1 MNNYLP
7 SIAQIKHEKEFKVI
21 NTDLISN
28 LLGERSNFILIGLTG
43 RTGSGCSTTANL
55 LSGDKLKFPASNEVN
70 YKTEPYF
77 SGMDIKR
84 YEIVKKYA
92 EENNDLFKVI
102 KISELISAQILN
114 ITEDDF
120 RTFIESVIDK
130 DLHQKLEQVLEKCKF
145 KESQKAFKKLS
156 KESDYFINGTSSHNH
171 ELKGLNISSWFDI
184 INQFTLNLKDVL
196 KSDLANSYVT
206 IYQSVGDSI
215 RRTKKIT
222 PNYRE
227 NSFVPE
233 GLFEL
238 PRMVNRLIKFYR
250 YKDKEDKKKTYI
262 AIDTIRN
269 PYEAKYF
276 KDRYAAFYLVSIN
289 ATTED
294 RKKYLQDKYKFT
306 FDKIAEIDE
315 RESGE
320 FPTEGKTDAKCG
332 ECNQEINKSS
342 KHDKYDELIISNVKR
357 CIEISDIHIF
367 NPRNEPQNHNV
378 LKAQLAWYL
387 SLIKHPG
394 LVTPTP
400 LERVMQIAFT
410 AKMNSGCIS
419 RQVGAVV
426 TDDAYSIKSVGW
438 NDVAKGQ
445 VPCNLRSLEDLE
457 NFSSD
462 TTYSEYERNDENF
475 RKFASNELIKIK
487 HLGEKGRNLAYCFKS
502 IQNKVDKEKNQVH
515 TRSLHAEE
523 NAFLQLAKYGGV
535 GIEGGKLFTT
545 ASPCELCAKKAYQ
558 LGIKEII
565 FIDPYP
571 GLAIQHI
578 ISIGINPPKL
588 IQFRGAVGKAYHQLY
603 EPLMPYKD
611 ELNYLADN

>member
-1 MNNYLP
+1 
-7 SIAQIKHEKEFKVI
+7 
-21 NTDLISN
+21 
-28 LLGERSNFILIGLTG
+28 
-43 RTGSGCSTTANL
+43 
-55 LSGDKLKFPASNEVN
+55 
-70 YKTEPYF
+70 
-77 SGMDIKR
+77 MDAKR
-84 YEIVKKYA
+84 YEIVRKYA
-92 EENNDLFKVI
+92 VQNNEKFKVI
-102 KISELISAQILN
+102 KISVLISAQILN
-114 ITEDDF
+114 LELADLKS
-120 RTFIESVIDK
+120 FIESVIPE
-130 DLHQKLEQVLEKCKF
+130 DLHHKIDNVLVGAEFDK
-145 KESQKAFKKLS
+145 SQKALRNMS
-156 KESDYFINGTSSHNH
+156 KECDYF
-171 ELKGLNISSWFDI
+171 LKGTTSLDHTLKDLNISKWFEV
-184 INQFTLNLKDVL
+184 INTFTLKLKEVL
-196 KSDLANSYVT
+196 KSDLSNNYVP
-206 IYQSVGDSI
+206 IYQGAGDSI
-215 RRTKKIT
+215 RRTKKII
-222 PNYRE
+222 PNYRKE
-227 NSFVPE
+227 KFVPE

-238 PRMVNRLIKFYR
+238 PRMVNRLVKFYR
-250 YKDKEDKKKTYI
+250 YKDKQEHKKTYI

-276 KDRYAAFYLVSIN
+276 KDRYSAFNLVSIN
-289 ATTED
+289 APTED

-306 FDKIAEIDE
+306 VDQINDIDR
-315 RESGE
+315 RESGK
-320 FPTEGKTDAKCG
+320 FPSITEDKSKCG
-332 ECNQEINKSS
+332 TCSQDVKSKS
-342 KHDKYDELIISNVKR
+342 GFDKFDELIISNVTR

-426 TDDAYSIKSVGW
+426 TDKDYSIKSVGW

-445 VPCNLRSLEDLE
+445 VPCNLRSLEDLK
-457 NFSSD
+457 NYSSD
-462 TTYSEYERNDENF
+462 TTYSDYERNNDKF
-475 RKFASNELIKIK
+475 REQAAKELIKIED
-487 HLGEKGRNLAYCFKS
+487 LGKKGRNLAYCFKS
-502 IQNKVDKEKNQVH
+502 IQNTIDGEKNQVH

-535 GIEGGKLFTT
+535 GIEGGKLFTS

-558 LGIKEII
+558 LGIKEIV

-578 ISIGINPPKL
+578 IKIGLNPPSL

-611 ELNYLADN
+611 ELEYLVE

>member
-1 MNNYLP
+1 M
-7 SIAQIKHEKEFKVI
+7 E
-21 NTDLISN
+21 NTNLISN

-43 RTGSGCSTTANL
+43 RTGSGCTTTANL
-55 LSGDKLKFPASNEVN
+55 LSDELQSPTVNEVN
-70 YKTEPYF
+70 YNNQTYF
-77 SGMDIKR
+77 TGMDTKR
-84 YEIVKKYA
+84 YEIVRKYA
-92 EENNDLFKVI
+92 VENNEPFKII

-114 ITEDDF
+114 LEVDDF
-120 RTFIESVIDK
+120 KNFIKSVINK
-130 DLHQKLEQVLEKCKF
+130 DLHQKLDAVLKKSEFTK
-145 KESQKAFKKLS
+145 SQKAFKNLS
-156 KESDYFINGTSSHNH
+156 KECDFFVHGTSTLDHD
-171 ELKGLNISSWFDI
+171 LKDLDISKWFGVI
-184 INQFTLNLKDVL
+184 KTFTLKLKEVL
-196 KSDLANSYVT
+196 KSDLANSYVP
-206 IYQSVGDSI
+206 IYQGVGDSI
-215 RRTKKIT
+215 RRTTKII

-227 NSFVPE
+227 QPFEPQ
-233 GLFEL
+233 GLFSL
-238 PRMVNRLIKFYR
+238 PRMVNRLVKFYR
-250 YKDKEDKKKTYI
+250 YKDKKDNKKTYI
-262 AIDTIRN
+262 AVDTIRN

-289 ATTED
+289 APTDD

-306 FDKIAEIDE
+306 VDQINEIDKH
-315 RESGE
+315 ESGK
-320 FPTEGKTDAKCG
+320 FPDDKNEYKCG
-332 ECNQEINKSS
+332 ACEQEIKAKSAY
-342 KHDKYDELIISNVKR
+342 DKYDELIISNVKK

-367 NPRNEPQNHNV
+367 NPRNEAQNHNV
-378 LKAQLAWYL
+378 LKSQLAWYL

-400 LERVMQIAFT
+400 QERVMQIAFT

-426 TDDAYSIKSVGW
+426 TDVHYSIKSVGW

-462 TTYSEYERNDENF
+462 TTYSKYERNNEKF
-475 RKFASNELIKIK
+475 RKQAATELIKIK
-487 HLGEKGRNLAYCFKS
+487 DLGKKGRNLAYCFKS
-502 IQNKVDKEKNQVH
+502 IQNTIDNEKNQVH

-558 LGIKEII
+558 LGIKEIVY
-565 FIDPYP
+565 IDPYP
-571 GLAIQHI
+571 GLAIEHI
-578 ISIGINPPKL
+578 ISIGVNPPKL

-611 ELNYLADN
+611 ELDYLSS

>member
-1 MNNYLP
+1 MNNT
-7 SIAQIKHEKEFKVI
+7 
-21 NTDLISN
+21 NLISN

-43 RTGSGCSTTANL
+43 RTGSGCTTTSKL
-55 LSGDKLKFPASNEVN
+55 LSKELQLPYENEVN
-70 YKTEPYF
+70 YKNEKYF
-77 SGMDIKR
+77 NGMDTKR
-84 YEIVKKYA
+84 YGIVRNYA
-92 EENNDLFKVI
+92 VKHNDPFKII
-102 KISELISAQILN
+102 KVSELISASILN
-114 ITEDDF
+114 LDVNEF
-120 RTFIESVIDK
+120 KSFIKSVIK
-130 DLHQKLEQVLEKCKF
+130 NELHVHIDSVLEKSNFEKIQMEF
-145 KESQKAFKKLS
+145 KSLS
-156 KESDYFINGTSSHNH
+156 KEIDYFLNGTSTLNHNLK
-171 ELKGLNISSWFDI
+171 ELDI
-184 INQFTLNLKDVL
+184 NRWIGIVNEFTINLKDVL
-196 KSDLANSYVT
+196 KTDLGNSYVQ
-206 IYQSVGDSI
+206 IYQGAGDSI
-215 RRTKKIT
+215 RRTTKIIS
-222 PNYRE
+222 NYRGE
-227 NSFVPE
+227 PFDPQ
-233 GLFEL
+233 GLFVL
-238 PRMVNRLIKFYR
+238 PRMINRIIKFYR
-250 YKDKEDKKKTYI
+250 YKDKSEGKKTYV

-289 ATTED
+289 APTHD
-294 RKKYLQDKYKFT
+294 RKKFLQDKYKFT
-306 FDKIAEIDE
+306 VDQIVEIDR
-315 RESGE
+315 RESGKLLKKE
-320 FPTEGKTDAKCG
+320 DKCG
-332 ECNQEINKSS
+332 ECNQNINSS
-342 KHDKYDELIISNVKR
+342 SSHDKYDELIISNVKR

-367 NPRNEPQNHNV
+367 NPRNESQNHNV
-378 LKAQLAWYL
+378 LKAQLGWYL

-394 LVTPTP
+394 LVTPTS

-426 TDDAYSIKSVGW
+426 TDSNYSIKSVGW

-445 VPCNLRSLEDLE
+445 VPCNLRSLEDLQ

-462 TTYSEYERNDENF
+462 TTYSEYERNNEKF
-475 RKFASNELIKIK
+475 REQATLELHKII
-487 HLGEKGRNLAYCFKS
+487 HLGKGGRNLSYCFKS
-502 IQNKVDKEKNQVH
+502 IQNTVDGEKNQVH

-558 LGIKEII
+558 LGIKEIV

-578 ISIGINPPKL
+578 ISIGTNPPKL

-611 ELNYLADN
+611 ELNYLANE

>member
-1 MNNYLP
+1 MIAYLTD
-7 SIAQIKHEKEFKVI
+7 AGFIK
-21 NTDLISN
+21 
-28 LLGERSNFILIGLTG
+28 
-43 RTGSGCSTTANL
+43 
-55 LSGDKLKFPASNEVN
+55 
-70 YKTEPYF
+70 
-77 SGMDIKR
+77 
-84 YEIVKKYA
+84 
-92 EENNDLFKVI
+92 
-102 KISELISAQILN
+102 
-114 ITEDDF
+114 
-120 RTFIESVIDK
+120 
-130 DLHQKLEQVLEKCKF
+130 
-145 KESQKAFKKLS
+145 SQKAFRKLT
-156 KESDYFINGTSSHNH
+156 KECTWFLKGTSSLGRDLN
-171 ELKGLNISSWFDI
+171 GLNISKWFDE
-184 INQFTLNLKDVL
+184 INKFTLKFKEVL
-196 KSDLANSYVT
+196 KLDLDNNYVP
-206 IYQSVGDSI
+206 IYQGAGDSI

-222 PNYRE
+222 PNYRNE
-227 NSFVPE
+227 EFIPE

-238 PRMVNRLIKFYR
+238 PRMVNRIVKFYR
-250 YKDKEDKKKTYI
+250 DKDKKKHRKTYI

-289 ATTED
+289 APTHD

-306 FDKIAEIDE
+306 VDQISEMDK
-315 RESGE
+315 RESGK
-320 FPTEGKTDAKCG
+320 FPSSKDSGSKCG
-332 ECNQEINKSS
+332 SCNQDVKPSS
-342 KHDKYDELIISNVKR
+342 EFDKYDELIISNVKR

-426 TDDAYSIKSVGW
+426 TDKDYSIKSVGW

-445 VPCNLRSLEDLE
+445 VPCNLRSLEDLK
-457 NFSSD
+457 NYSSD
-462 TTYSEYERNDENF
+462 TTYSEYERNNDKF
-475 RKFASNELIKIK
+475 RGQATKELIKIED
-487 HLGEKGRNLAYCFKS
+487 LGKKGRNLAYCFKS
-502 IQNKVDKEKNQVH
+502 IQNTIDGEKNQVH

-535 GIEGGKLFTT
+535 GIEGGKLFTS

-578 ISIGINPPKL
+578 ISIGLNPPKL

-611 ELNYLADN
+611 ELDYLVK

>member
-1 MNNYLP
+1 MD
-7 SIAQIKHEKEFKVI
+7 
-21 NTDLISN
+21 NTNLISN

-43 RTGSGCSTTANL
+43 RTGSGCTTTSKL
-55 LSGDKLKFPASNEVN
+55 LSKELQFPYENEIN
-70 YKTEPYF
+70 YKNKNYF
-77 SGMDIKR
+77 NGMDTKR
-84 YEIVKKYA
+84 YGIVRNYA
-92 EENNDLFKVI
+92 VKHNDPFTVI
-102 KISELISAQILN
+102 KVSELISAKILN
-114 ITEDDF
+114 LDLNDF
-120 RTFIESVIDK
+120 KLFVMSVIKD
-130 DLHQKLEQVLEKCKF
+130 DLHLNIDSVLVKSKF
-145 KESQKAFKKLS
+145 EISQNEFKALPKEI
-156 KESDYFINGTSSHNH
+156 DYFLNGTSTLNHNLK
-171 ELKGLNISSWFDI
+171 ELDINRWFEI
-184 INQFTLNLKDVL
+184 VNEFTRNLKDVL
-196 KSDLANSYVT
+196 KTDLGNSYVQ
-206 IYQSVGDSI
+206 IYQGAGDSI
-215 RRTKKIT
+215 RRTTKII
-222 PNYRE
+222 PKYRSE
-227 NSFVPE
+227 LFDPQ
-233 GLFEL
+233 GLFVL
-238 PRMVNRLIKFYR
+238 PRMINRIIKFYR
-250 YKDKEDKKKTYI
+250 YKDKVDGKKTYI

-289 ATTED
+289 APTHD
-294 RKKYLQDKYKFT
+294 RKKFLQDKYKFT
-306 FDKIAEIDE
+306 VDQIIDIDR
-315 RESGE
+315 RESGKLLKSE
-320 FPTEGKTDAKCG
+320 DKCG
-332 ECNQEINKSS
+332 NCNQKINTNSS
-342 KHDKYDELIISNVKR
+342 HDKYDELIISNVKR

-367 NPRNEPQNHNV
+367 NPRNESQNHNV
-378 LKAQLAWYL
+378 LKAQLGWYL

-394 LVTPTP
+394 LVTPTS

-426 TDDAYSIKSVGW
+426 TDSNYSIKSVGW

-445 VPCNLRSLEDLE
+445 VPCNLRSLEDLK

-462 TTYSEYERNDENF
+462 TTYSEYERNNEKF
-475 RKFASNELIKIK
+475 REQAVLELNKIN
-487 HLGEKGRNLAYCFKS
+487 HLGVGGRNLSYCFKS
-502 IQNKVDKEKNQVH
+502 IQNTIDGEKNQVH

-558 LGIKEII
+558 LGIKEIV

-578 ISIGINPPKL
+578 ISIGTNPPKL

-611 ELNYLADN
+611 ELNYLAK

>member
-1 MNNYLP
+1 MNNT
-7 SIAQIKHEKEFKVI
+7 
-21 NTDLISN
+21 NLISN

-43 RTGSGCSTTANL
+43 RTGSGCTTTSKL
-55 LSGDKLKFPASNEVN
+55 LSKELQLPYENEVN
-70 YKTEPYF
+70 YKNEKYF
-77 SGMDIKR
+77 NGMDTKR
-84 YEIVKKYA
+84 YGIVRNYA
-92 EENNDLFKVI
+92 VKHNEPFKII
-102 KISELISAQILN
+102 KVSELISASILN
-114 ITEDDF
+114 LDVNEF
-120 RTFIESVIDK
+120 KSFIKSVIK
-130 DLHQKLEQVLEKCKF
+130 NELHVHIDSVLEKSNFEKIQTEF
-145 KESQKAFKKLS
+145 KSLS
-156 KESDYFINGTSSHNH
+156 KEIDYFLNGTSTLNHNLK
-171 ELKGLNISSWFDI
+171 ELDI
-184 INQFTLNLKDVL
+184 NRWIGIVNEFTLNLKDVL
-196 KSDLANSYVT
+196 KTDLGNSYVQ
-206 IYQSVGDSI
+206 IYQGAGDSI
-215 RRTKKIT
+215 RRTTKIIS
-222 PNYRE
+222 NYRNE
-227 NSFVPE
+227 TFDPQ
-233 GLFEL
+233 GLFVL
-238 PRMVNRLIKFYR
+238 PRMINRIIKFYR
-250 YKDKEDKKKTYI
+250 YKDKSEGKKTYV

-289 ATTED
+289 APTHD
-294 RKKYLQDKYKFT
+294 RKKFLQDKYKFT
-306 FDKIAEIDE
+306 VDQIVEIDL
-315 RESGE
+315 RESGKLLK
-320 FPTEGKTDAKCG
+320 TEDKCG
-332 ECNQEINKSS
+332 ECNQNINSS
-342 KHDKYDELIISNVKR
+342 SSHDKYDELIISNVKR

-367 NPRNEPQNHNV
+367 NPRNESQNHNV
-378 LKAQLAWYL
+378 LKAQLGWYL

-394 LVTPTP
+394 LVTPTS

-426 TDDAYSIKSVGW
+426 TDSNYSIKSVGW

-445 VPCNLRSLEDLE
+445 VPCNLRSLEDLQ

-462 TTYSEYERNDENF
+462 TTYSEYERNNEKF
-475 RKFASNELIKIK
+475 REQATLELHKII
-487 HLGEKGRNLAYCFKS
+487 HLGKGGRNLSYCFKS
-502 IQNKVDKEKNQVH
+502 IQNTVDGEKNQVH

-558 LGIKEII
+558 LGIKEIV

-578 ISIGINPPKL
+578 ISIGTNPPKL

-611 ELNYLADN
+611 ELNYLANE

>member
-1 MNNYLP
+1 MDNIDTN
-7 SIAQIKHEKEFKVI
+7 
-21 NTDLISN
+21 LISN
-28 LLGERSNFILIGLTG
+28 LLSERSNFILIGLTG
-43 RTGSGCSTTANL
+43 RTGSGCTTTANL
-55 LSGDKLKFPASNEVN
+55 LTGNSGELQFPTASEVN
-70 YKTEPYF
+70 YKTQPYF
-77 SGMDIKR
+77 SGMDAKR
-84 YEIVKKYA
+84 YEIVRKYA
-92 EENNDLFKVI
+92 IQNNDNFKVI
-102 KISELISAQILN
+102 KISELISAQILDLEIDVFKN
-114 ITEDDF
+114 
-120 RTFIESVIDK
+120 FIESVIHADFHSKIDK
-130 DLHQKLEQVLEKCKF
+130 VLTDAEFIK
-145 KESQKAFKKLS
+145 SQKSFRKLT
-156 KESDYFINGTSSHNH
+156 KECAYFLKGTSSLDHT
-171 ELKGLNISSWFDI
+171 LSDLNIKKWFEEI
-184 INQFTLNLKDVL
+184 HKFTLKLKDVL
-196 KSDLANSYVT
+196 KTDLDNNYVP
-206 IYQSVGDSI
+206 IYQGAGDSI
-215 RRTKKIT
+215 RRTKKIK
-222 PNYRE
+222 PNYRGKE
-227 NSFVPE
+227 FIPE

-238 PRMVNRLIKFYR
+238 PRMVNRIVKFYR
-250 YKDKEDKKKTYI
+250 YKDKLGNKKTYI

-276 KDRYAAFYLVSIN
+276 KDRYAAFNLVSIN
-289 ATTED
+289 APTHD

-306 FDKIAEIDE
+306 VDQISEMDK
-315 RESGE
+315 RESGK
-320 FPTEGKTDAKCG
+320 FPSSKNSESKCSS
-332 ECNQEINKSS
+332 CNQDVKPPSEF
-342 KHDKYDELIISNVKR
+342 DKYDELIISNVKR

-367 NPRNEPQNHNV
+367 NPRNETQNHNV

-426 TDDAYSIKSVGW
+426 TDKDYSIKSVGW

-445 VPCNLRSLEDLE
+445 VPCNLRSLEDLK
-457 NFSSD
+457 NYSSD
-462 TTYSEYERNDENF
+462 TTYSEYERNNDKF
-475 RKFASNELIKIK
+475 RDQAAKELIKIED
-487 HLGEKGRNLAYCFKS
+487 LGKKGRNLAYCFKS
-502 IQNKVDKEKNQVH
+502 IQNTIDGEKNQVH

-535 GIEGGKLFTT
+535 GIEGGKLFTS

-558 LGIKEII
+558 LGIKEIV

-578 ISIGINPPKL
+578 ISIGLNPPKL

-611 ELNYLADN
+611 ELGYLVK

>member
-1 MNNYLP
+1 MD
-7 SIAQIKHEKEFKVI
+7 
-21 NTDLISN
+21 NTNLISN
-28 LLGERSNFILIGLTG
+28 LLGERSNFIVIGLTG
-43 RTGSGCSTTANL
+43 RTGSGCTTTAQL
-55 LSGDKLKFPASNEVN
+55 LSGGELQFPAANEVN
-70 YKTEPYF
+70 YKTESYF
-77 SGMDIKR
+77 TGMDSKR
-84 YEIVKKYA
+84 YEIVRKYA
-92 EENNDLFKVI
+92 IENNDPFKVI

-114 ITEDDF
+114 LDLDAF
-120 RTFIESVIDK
+120 KAFIESVIEP
-130 DLHQKLEQVLEKCKF
+130 DLHTKIDSVLVNSEFIK
-145 KESQKAFKKLS
+145 SQKAFKNLS
-156 KESDYFINGTSSHNH
+156 KECKYFLHGTSSLDHD
-171 ELKGLNISSWFDI
+171 LKDLNISDWFEVI
-184 INQFTLNLKDVL
+184 HEFTLKLKEVL
-196 KSDLANSYVT
+196 KSDLANSYVP
-206 IYQSVGDSI
+206 IYQGAGDSI
-215 RRTKKIT
+215 RRTKKII

-227 NSFVPE
+227 HSFEPQ
-233 GLFEL
+233 GLFSL
-238 PRMVNRLIKFYR
+238 PRMVNRLVKFYR
-250 YKDKEDKKKTYI
+250 YKDKIAGNKTYI

-289 ATTED
+289 APTDD

-306 FDKIAEIDE
+306 VDQISEIDKH
-315 RESGE
+315 ESGK
-320 FPTEGKTDAKCG
+320 FPDDKQEKRCNTCEKPIEAK
-332 ECNQEINKSS
+332 SA
-342 KHDKYDELIISNVKR
+342 HDKYDELIISNVKK

-426 TDDAYSIKSVGW
+426 TDIHYSIKSVGW

-462 TTYSEYERNDENF
+462 TTYSEYERNDEKF
-475 RKFASNELIKIK
+475 RDQAALELIKIK
-487 HLGEKGRNLAYCFKS
+487 DLGKKGRNLAYCFKS
-502 IQNKVDKEKNQVH
+502 IQNTIDGEKNQVH

-523 NAFLQLAKYGGV
+523 NAFLQLAKYGGM

-558 LGIKEII
+558 LGIKEIV

-578 ISIGINPPKL
+578 ISIGLNPPEL

-611 ELNYLADN
+611 ELSYLAKQPE

>member
-1 MNNYLP
+1 MD
-7 SIAQIKHEKEFKVI
+7 
-21 NTDLISN
+21 NTNLISN

-43 RTGSGCSTTANL
+43 RTGSGCTTTADL
-55 LSGDKLKFPASNEVN
+55 LSGGQLQFPASSEVN
-70 YKTEPYF
+70 YKTQPYF
-77 SGMDIKR
+77 SSMDSKR
-84 YEIVKKYA
+84 YEIVRKYA
-92 EENNDLFKVI
+92 TENNDPFSVI
-102 KISELISAQILN
+102 KISELISARILN
-114 ITEDDF
+114 LDLPDF
-120 RTFIESVIDK
+120 KVFIESVIEP
-130 DLHQKLEQVLEKCKF
+130 DLYSKLDEVLKKAEFEK
-145 KESQKAFKKLS
+145 SQKALKKLT
-156 KESDYFINGTSSHNH
+156 KECAYFLDGTSSLDHK
-171 ELKGLNISSWFDI
+171 LSDLNLDKWFEV
-184 INQFTLNLKDVL
+184 INQFTSKLKAVL
-196 KSDLANSYVT
+196 KTELANSYVP
-206 IYQSVGDSI
+206 IYQGAGDSI
-215 RRTKKIT
+215 RRTRKIM
-222 PNYRE
+222 PNYRGE
-227 NSFVPE
+227 KFDPE

-250 YKDKEDKKKTYI
+250 YKDKQTGKKTYI

-289 ATTED
+289 APTHD
-294 RKKYLQDKYKFT
+294 RKKYLQNKYKFT
-306 FDKIAEIDE
+306 VDQIKLIDQ
-315 RESGE
+315 RESGK
-320 FPTEGKTDAKCG
+320 FPEEKIKESKSCESCG
-332 ECNQEINKSS
+332 QATKQASGF
-342 KHDKYDELIISNVKR
+342 DKYDELIISNVKR
-357 CIEISDIHIF
+357 CIEISDIHLF
-367 NPRNEPQNHNV
+367 NPRNEPRNHNV

-426 TDDAYSIKSVGW
+426 TDADYSIKAVGW

-445 VPCNLRSLEDLE
+445 VPCNLRSLEELE

-462 TTYSEYERNDENF
+462 TTYSEYERNNEIF
-475 RKFASNELIKIK
+475 RAQASSELRKIES
-487 HLGEKGRNLAYCFKS
+487 LSNKGRNLAYCFKS
-502 IQNKVDKEKNQVH
+502 IQNKIDNEKNQVH

-523 NAFLQLAKYGGV
+523 NAFLQLSKYGGV

-571 GLAIQHI
+571 GIAIQHI
-578 ISIGINPPKL
+578 ISIGENPPKL

-611 ELNYLADN
+611 ELGYLAT

>member
-1 MNNYLP
+1 MD
-7 SIAQIKHEKEFKVI
+7 
-21 NTDLISN
+21 NTNLISN

-43 RTGSGCSTTANL
+43 RTGSGCTTTANL
-55 LSGDKLKFPASNEVN
+55 LSGGELQFPTVSEVN
-70 YKTEPYF
+70 YKTQPYF
-77 SGMDIKR
+77 TGMDSKR
-84 YEIVKKYA
+84 YEIVRKYA
-92 EENNDLFKVI
+92 IENNDPFKVI

-114 ITEDDF
+114 LDITVF
-120 RTFIESVIDK
+120 KTFIESVIVP
-130 DLHQKLEQVLEKCKF
+130 DLHQKIDDVLKSAEFEK
-145 KESQKAFKKLS
+145 SQKSFKKLS
-156 KESDYFINGTSSHNH
+156 KECDYFLHGTSSLDHS
-171 ELKGLNISSWFDI
+171 LADLNLGKWFDI
-184 INQFTLNLKDVL
+184 VNKFTQKLKEVL
-196 KSDLANSYVT
+196 KSNLANTYVS
-206 IYQSVGDSI
+206 IFQGAGDSI
-215 RRTKKIT
+215 RRTENII
-222 PNYRE
+222 PDYRDQP
-227 NSFVPE
+227 FKPQ
-233 GLFEL
+233 GLFAL
-238 PRMVNRLIKFYR
+238 PRMVNRLVKFYR
-250 YKDKEDKKKTYI
+250 YKDKLAGNKTYI

-276 KDRYAAFYLVSIN
+276 KDRYAAFNLVSIN
-289 ATTED
+289 APTHD
-294 RKKYLQDKYKFT
+294 RKKYLQNKYKFT
-306 FDKIAEIDE
+306 VDQISEIDQ
-315 RESGE
+315 RESGKFLDSKE
-320 FPTEGKTDAKCG
+320 PQGKCG
-332 ECNQEINKSS
+332 SCEQTIKTQSA
-342 KHDKYDELIISNVKR
+342 HDKYDELIISNVKR

-426 TDDAYSIKSVGW
+426 TDEHYSIKSVGW

-462 TTYSEYERNDENF
+462 TTYSEYERNNQKF
-475 RKFASNELIKIK
+475 RDQAALELIKIK
-487 HLGEKGRNLAYCFKS
+487 DLGKKGRNLAYCFKS
-502 IQNKVDKEKNQVH
+502 IQNTIDGEKNQVH

-523 NAFLQLAKYGGV
+523 NAFLQLAKYGGM

-558 LGIKEII
+558 LGIKEIV

-578 ISIGINPPKL
+578 ISIGLNPPKL

-611 ELNYLADN
+611 ELSYLAN

>member
-1 MNNYLP
+1 MD
-7 SIAQIKHEKEFKVI
+7 

-43 RTGSGCSTTANL
+43 RTGSGCTTTAAL
-55 LSGDKLKFPASNEVN
+55 LSGGELQFPTSSEVN
-70 YKTEPYF
+70 YKQKSYF
-77 SGMDIKR
+77 TNMDSKR
-84 YEIVKKYA
+84 YEIVRKYA
-92 EENNDLFKVI
+92 NENNDPFKVI

-114 ITEDDF
+114 LELNDF
-120 RTFIESVIDK
+120 KKFVETVIDK
-130 DLHQKLEQVLEKCKF
+130 DLHQKLDEVLKKSDFLKSQEK
-145 KESQKAFKKLS
+145 FKKLS
-156 KESDYFINGTSSHNH
+156 KETAYFVEGQDTSNEDYNNFNVS
-171 ELKGLNISSWFDI
+171 KWFDVI
-184 INQFTLNLKDVL
+184 HSFTLKFKDVL
-196 KSDLANSYVT
+196 KTELANSYVS
-206 IYQSVGDSI
+206 IYQGAGDSI
-215 RRTKKIT
+215 RRTTKIV
-222 PNYRE
+222 PGCRE
-227 NSFVPE
+227 QVFDPQ
-233 GLFEL
+233 GLFSL

-250 YKDKEDKKKTYI
+250 YKDKQARKKTYI
-262 AIDTIRN
+262 VIDTIRN

-289 ATTED
+289 APTHD

-306 FDKIAEIDE
+306 VDKIIEID
-315 RESGE
+315 RHESGK
-320 FPTEGKTDAKCG
+320 FPDDTVKNKCG
-332 ECNQEINKSS
+332 ECEQNVVSQSAY
-342 KHDKYDELIISNVKR
+342 DKYDELIISNVKK

-367 NPRNEPQNHNV
+367 NPRNEPKNHNV

-426 TDDAYSIKSVGW
+426 TDEHYSIKSVGW

-457 NFSSD
+457 NFASD
-462 TTYSEYERNDENF
+462 TTYSEYERNNEKF
-475 RKFASNELIKIK
+475 REQASLELIKIK
-487 HLGEKGRNLAYCFKS
+487 ELGSKGRNLAYCFKS
-502 IQNKVDKEKNQVH
+502 IQNTIDGEKNQVH

-535 GIEGGKLFTT
+535 GIESGKLFTT

-558 LGIKEII
+558 LGIKEIVY
-565 FIDPYP
+565 IDPYP

-578 ISIGINPPKL
+578 ISIGLNPPKL

-611 ELNYLADN
+611 ELSYLAK

>member
-1 MNNYLP
+1 MDNTNT
-7 SIAQIKHEKEFKVI
+7 

-28 LLGERSNFILIGLTG
+28 LLSERSNFILLGLTG
-43 RTGSGCSTTANL
+43 RTGSGCTTTAKL
-55 LSGDKLKFPASNEVN
+55 LSGDSGELQFPFSNEVN
-70 YKTEPYF
+70 YKEQPYF
-77 SGMDIKR
+77 TGMDAKR
-84 YEIVKKYA
+84 YEIVRKYA
-92 EENNDLFKVI
+92 VQNNEKFRVI

-114 ITEDDF
+114 LELAHF
-120 RTFIESVIDK
+120 KSFIESVIPEE
-130 DLHQKLEQVLEKCKF
+130 LHQKIDHVLKDAEFIK
-145 KESQKAFKKLS
+145 SQQNLKKLS
-156 KESDYFINGTSSHNH
+156 KECAYFLEGTTSLDHALKDLNI
-171 ELKGLNISSWFDI
+171 EKWFEVIKTFTLKLKG
-184 INQFTLNLKDVL
+184 VL
-196 KSDLANSYVT
+196 KSDLSNNYVP
-206 IYQSVGDSI
+206 IYQGAGDSI
-215 RRTKKIT
+215 RRTKKII
-222 PNYRE
+222 PNYRKE
-227 NSFVPE
+227 KFVPE

-238 PRMVNRLIKFYR
+238 PRMVNRLVKFYR
-250 YKDKEDKKKTYI
+250 YKDKREHKKTYI

-276 KDRYAAFYLVSIN
+276 KDRYSAFNLVSIN
-289 ATTED
+289 APTED

-306 FDKIAEIDE
+306 VDQINHIDR
-315 RESGE
+315 RESGK
-320 FPTEGKTDAKCG
+320 FPSVMGDKSKCG
-332 ECNQEINKSS
+332 TCNQDVKSKS
-342 KHDKYDELIISNVKR
+342 GFDKFDELIISNVTR

-378 LKAQLAWYL
+378 LKSQLAWYL
-387 SLIKHPG
+387 SLIKHPR
-394 LVTPTP
+394 LITPTP

-426 TDDAYSIKSVGW
+426 TDEHYSIKAVGW

-462 TTYSEYERNDENF
+462 STYSEYERTNEDF
-475 RKFASNELIKIK
+475 RKGANEQLIKIK
-487 HLGEKGRNLAYCFKS
+487 DLNKKGRNLAYCFKS
-502 IQNKVDKEKNQVH
+502 IQNKIDDEKNQVH

-523 NAFLQLAKYGGV
+523 NAFLQLSKYGGV

-558 LGIKEII
+558 LGINEII
-565 FIDPYP
+565 YIDPYP
-571 GLAIQHI
+571 GIAIQHI
-578 ISIGINPPKL
+578 IKIGLNPPSL

-611 ELNYLADN
+611 ELSYLVE

>member
-1 MNNYLP
+1 MD
-7 SIAQIKHEKEFKVI
+7 
-21 NTDLISN
+21 NTNLISN

-43 RTGSGCSTTANL
+43 RTGSGCTTTANL
-55 LSGDKLKFPASNEVN
+55 LTGDSGELQFPTASEVN
-70 YKTEPYF
+70 YKIQPYF
-77 SGMDIKR
+77 TGMDTKR
-84 YEIVKKYA
+84 YEIVRKYA
-92 EENNDLFKVI
+92 IKNNDPFKVI

-114 ITEDDF
+114 LELDALKA
-120 RTFIESVIDK
+120 FIKSVIDK
-130 DLHQKLEQVLEKCKF
+130 DLHGKIDDVLIKSGFIK
-145 KESQKAFKKLS
+145 SQKAFKKLS
-156 KESDYFINGTSSHNH
+156 KECAYFVKGTSSLDHA
-171 ELKGLNISSWFDI
+171 LKDLDISKWFQV
-184 INQFTLNLKDVL
+184 INEFTLKLKEVL
-196 KSDLANSYVT
+196 KSGLANSYVP
-206 IYQSVGDSI
+206 IYQGAGDSI
-215 RRTKKIT
+215 RRTREIT
-222 PNYRE
+222 PNYRKQPFE
-227 NSFVPE
+227 PQ

-238 PRMVNRLIKFYR
+238 PRMVNRLVKFYR
-250 YKDKEDKKKTYI
+250 YKDKQSGKKTYI

-276 KDRYAAFYLVSIN
+276 KDRYAAFNLVSIN
-289 ATTED
+289 APTDD

-306 FDKIAEIDE
+306 IDQINEIDQ
-315 RESGE
+315 RESGK
-320 FPTEGKTDAKCG
+320 FPSNKEVSNKCG
-332 ECNQEINKSS
+332 SCEQEVKQPSE
-342 KHDKYDELIISNVKR
+342 HDKYDELIISNVKR
-357 CIEISDIHIF
+357 CIEISDIHLF
-367 NPRNEPQNHNV
+367 NPRNEPKNHNV

-394 LVTPTP
+394 LITPTP
-400 LERVMQIAFT
+400 LERVMQVAFT

-426 TDDAYSIKSVGW
+426 TDDDYSIKSVGW

-462 TTYSEYERNDENF
+462 TTYSKYERTNDKF
-475 RKFASNELIKIK
+475 REYAAAELIKIK
-487 HLGEKGRNLAYCFKS
+487 ELGKEGRNLSYCFKS
-502 IQNKVDKEKNQVH
+502 IQNKVDNEKNQVH

-558 LGIKEII
+558 LGIKEIVY
-565 FIDPYP
+565 IDPYP
-571 GLAIQHI
+571 GLAIDHI
-578 ISIGINPPKL
+578 ISIGVNPPKL

-611 ELNYLADN
+611 ELSYLAN